1 MEVRHQDAV
10 LCITLGL
17 CGYFAARLAHQ
28 QLSAVRTAV
37 EVTEEEK
44 PQELINQQT
53 ENSLKLDTLRQL
65 AEGSNHDIRAAALKI
80 ITERSIQGAT
90 FDLIIRDI
98 AGRDIERRDK
108 ALTSL
113 TFLIASPARFSLNKR
128 ETYEAL
134 IDCLCNFLPSYQEK
148 DWPFSEY
155 TNIKFRTQAE
165 KDALIALGRILP
177 YNISQALSAGIVS
190 RWLAKYP
197 FCGSSLPEAL
207 KKIEAVQQLK
217 TWNTEDTLMC
227 DILSM
232 IDCAPDGR
240 KELRKHR
247 LVGSAIGE
255 TDDEEGDTLMI
266 GGEDTAGLSF
276 GSVARG
282 RRIRE
287 ESIEEQALRRRRREA
302 MVLSERGRPLGREDI
317 IQRDNTVSDEDVEQD
332 LERLIEHEA
341 RREDL
346 ERAPSASEHGWWGWT
361 RWLFRSPA

>member
-1 MEVRHQDAV
+1 MGVGA
-10 LCITLGL
+10 I
-17 CGYFAARLAHQ
+17 AAR
-28 QLSAVRTAV
+28 S
-37 EVTEEEK
+37 
-44 PQELINQQT
+44 
-53 ENSLKLDTLRQL
+53 
-65 AEGSNHDIRAAALKI
+65 
-80 ITERSIQGAT
+80 
-90 FDLIIRDI
+90 
-98 AGRDIERRDK
+98 
-108 ALTSL
+108 
-113 TFLIASPARFSLNKR
+113 SLNNR

-134 IDCLCNFLPSYQEK
+134 VDCLCNFLPSYQEK
-148 DWPFSEY
+148 SWPCNEY
-155 TNIKFRTQAE
+155 TNIKSRTQAE

-177 YNISQALSAGIVS
+177 DNMSQALGAGIVS

-207 KKIEAVQQLK
+207 KIEAVQQLK

-227 DILSM
+227 DILCK

-266 GGEDTAGLSF
+266 GGEDTAGLSY

-302 MVLSERGRPLGREDI
+302 MVLSEGGRPLGRDDI
-317 IQRDNTVSDEDVEQD
+317 IQRENIVSDEDVEQDVEQD
-332 LERLIEHEA
+332 LERLIEDEA

-346 ERAPSASEHGWWGWT
+346 EGAPSASEHGWWGWT
-361 RWLFRSPA
+361 RWLFQSPA